1 MKSKAFSLI
10 EIIVALMIL
19 SLIALFAFPS
29 AYNNM
34 RIAEK
39 TKDKAKIT
47 FALQG
52 GLELGKNLPMGDN
65 TKYIGGYDINISVSP
80 YENSNLKSDRYI
92 KIRATYG
99 GDSLEVIE
107 VRKWKEPL
115 AF

>member
-19 SLIALFAFPS
+19 SLIALFVFPS
-29 AYNNM
+29 AFNNM

-47 FALQG
+47 YALQG
-52 GLELGKNLPMGDN
+52 GLELGKSLPIGDN
-65 TKYIGGYDINISVSP
+65 TKYIAGYDINITVSP

-92 KIRATYG
+92 KVKASYG

-107 VRKWKEPL
+107 VRK
-115 AF
+115 

>member
-19 SLIALFAFPS
+19 SLIALFVFPS
-29 AYNNM
+29 AFNNM
-34 RIAEK
+34 KIAEK

-52 GLELGKNLPMGDN
+52 GLEIGKSLPMGDN
-65 TKYIGGYDINISVSP
+65 TKYIAGYDIDISVSP
-80 YENSNLKSDRYI
+80 YDNPDLKSDRYI
-92 KIRATYG
+92 KIRASYG

-107 VRKWKEPL
+107 VRKWKKPL

>member
-19 SLIALFAFPS
+19 SLIALFVFPS
-29 AYNNM
+29 AFNNM
-34 RIAEK
+34 KISEN

-52 GLELGKNLPMGDN
+52 GLELGKKLPMGDN

-107 VRKWKEPL
+107 VMK
-115 AF
+115 